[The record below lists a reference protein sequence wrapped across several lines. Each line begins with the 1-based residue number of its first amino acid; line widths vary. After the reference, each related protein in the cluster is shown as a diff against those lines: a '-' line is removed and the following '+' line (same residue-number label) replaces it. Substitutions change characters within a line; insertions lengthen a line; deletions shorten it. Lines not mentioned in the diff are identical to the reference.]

1 MSKIGGA
8 IALLL
13 TFPMFASA
21 QSGQTELVIGW
32 LGYSGGTINQA
43 MSVRNNG
50 LLPIGNVKIAC
61 RFFRDEKPLKASGSV
76 EITNI
81 SPNAAGYNSISIK
94 SKISPDQADCH
105 IVSVKYNESQWPV
118 DLK

>member
-13 TFPMFASA
+13 TFPTIASA
-21 QSGQTELVIGW
+21 QSKPELVIGW

-43 MSVRNNG
+43 LSVRNNG
-50 LLPIGNVKIAC
+50 LRTIQSVKIGC
-61 RFFRDEKPLKASGSV
+61 RFFRDEKPLNASGSV

-81 SPNAAGYNSISIK
+81 SPNSAGYNSISIK
-94 SKISPDQADCH
+94 SKISPDQANCH
-105 IVSVKYNESQWPV
+105 IVSVKYSGGQWLGDV
-118 DLK
+118 M

>member
-1 MSKIGGA
+1 MSKIEGA

-13 TFPMFASA
+13 TFPMTASA
-21 QSGQTELVIGW
+21 QSTPELVIGW
-32 LGYSGGTINQA
+32 LGYSDGTINQA
-43 MSVRNNG
+43 LTVRNG
-50 LLPIGNVKIAC
+50 LRTIHSVKIGC

-81 SPNAAGYNSISIK
+81 SSNAAGYNSISIK

-105 IVSVKYNESQWPV
+105 IISVKYIESPWLGGV
-118 DLK
+118 M